1 MEHDMSGGQQQITR
15 ILFIDNDELSFEFRK
30 CMARVINS
38 LPPMELFH
46 AHDAT
51 EALNMLE
58 SLHPDVVILDSDS
71 REENS
76 LFLDSLVG
84 AHPPIVVLEDEVE
97 KVTTRADDGDIRY
110 LKKNDSIEGIH
121 QTLLVASELGSKEQA
136 PEQPKFFH

>member
-1 MEHDMSGGQQQITR
+1 MSGSRQQVTR

-30 CMARVINS
+30 CMARVISS

-71 REENS
+71 HEENE
-76 LFLDSLVG
+76 LFIDSLNG
-84 AHPPIVVLEDEVE
+84 SHPPIVVLEDDPQL
-97 KVTTRADDGDIRY
+97 KNAANDIRY

-121 QTLLVASELGSKEQA
+121 QTLLVASELGTKDNNQDS
-136 PEQPKFFH
+136 PKFFH